1 MTKRERVLAAIAH
14 QPTDRCPKW
23 LGIPTHEALPKLF
36 EEFKVD
42 NLRDLKLAADDDIW
56 EVEMPYHS
64 PSSDAIYAAFNFS
77 AEKSGYTLTDKGFF
91 ADFSDGDDINVF
103 DWPNPAL
110 YIDPAEC
117 RRRVEDAPEGYA
129 VMGVIWNAHFQDAC
143 AAFGMEEALMKMK
156 TDPAL
161 FKAVIDRILQFYLEA
176 NKIFYEATKGK
187 LDLVLIGNDFGTQE
201 SLICSP
207 EDLRQFVFSGT
218 KALIDQAHEYGLK
231 VIHHS
236 CGSIKA
242 VIPDIIACGADVIHP
257 IQALAKDM
265 NPQGLKDAFGDQVA
279 FCGGVDTQQLL
290 VHGTPDEVKKT
301 VKKLEG
307 IFGSGYILS
316 PSHEAILPDINPQN
330 VKAMME

>member
-1 MTKRERVLAAIAH
+1 MTKRERVLAAIEH
-14 QPTDRCPKW
+14 RPTDRFPKW
-23 LGIPTHEALPKLF
+23 LGIPTQEALPKLYEAF
-36 EEFKVD
+36 HVHD
-42 NLRDLKLAADDDIW
+42 LRALKLAANDDIW

-77 AEKSGYTLTDKGFF
+77 AEKSGYTLTDRGFF
-91 ADFSDGDDINVF
+91 ADFSDDDDIGVF
-103 DWPNPAL
+103 NWPDPSL
-110 YIDPAEC
+110 YIDPTQC
-117 RRRVEDAPEGYA
+117 RRRVDEVPEGYA

-156 TDPAL
+156 TDPQL
-161 FKAVIDRILQFYLEA
+161 FQAVIDRILQFYLQA
-176 NKIFYEATKGK
+176 NKIFYEATRGK
-187 LDLVLIGNDFGTQE
+187 LDMVLIGNDFGTQE

-207 EDLRQFVFSGT
+207 DDLRRFVFGGT

-257 IQALAKDM
+257 IQALAKNMD
-265 NPQGLKDAFGDQVA
+265 PQGLKDAFGGQVA

-290 VHGTPDEVKKT
+290 VHGTPDEVRAA
-301 VKKLEG
+301 VKRLEG
-307 IFGSGYILS
+307 IFQTGYIVS
-316 PSHEAILPDINPQN
+316 PSHEAILPDINPHN
-330 VKAMME
+330 VVAMME